1 MGLDVHLTMQVLG
14 LQNGSNMGPSVGTY
28 LSQEVF
34 TLAGAVN
41 GVPTKQTITLPHSSS
56 MPVCRVEALHQ

>member
-34 TLAGAVN
+34 TLAGAVM
-41 GVPTKQTITLPHSSS
+41 GTYQADHHPTSQ
-56 MPVCRVEALHQ
+56 

>member
-28 LSQEVF
+28 LSREVF
-34 TLAGAVN
+34 TLAGAVM
-41 GVPTKQTITLPHSSS
+41 GYLPSRPS
-56 MPVCRVEALHQ
+56 PYLTVAACLCVG